1 MKKLLAYVQ
10 GRLKPSA
17 TYYPIGW
24 LVMPIPDSCVNVVG
38 LIHGGAGMSVSTWRQ
53 VYSAISKELAKT
65 PWQPVYEN
73 PFTIDG
79 FNKIRM
85 FNFDKCIQDAF
96 HVTDFM
102 VMDEREYYLRC
113 DKKERITL

>member
-10 GRLKPSA
+10 GRFRPS
-17 TYYPIGW
+17 TSYQPIGW
-24 LVMPIPDSCVNVVG
+24 LVMPISDACVNVEG
-38 LIHGGAGMSVSTWRQ
+38 LINDGARISAITWRQ
-53 VYSAISKELAKT
+53 VYSAISKELSKT

-79 FNKIRM
+79 FDEIRM
-85 FNFDKCIQDAF
+85 FNFDTCMQGAF

-113 DKKERITL
+113 DKKEG